1 MAADTQI
8 ATKRG
13 TKGHAG
19 VDVTRIAVVDD
30 DDGVRRLLRNVFET
44 SGYAVSEAS
53 SEAELM
59 SLLKERTIA
68 LVTLD
73 LALRHEDGLA
83 IARAVRSISAVPIIM
98 VTARAADVDRIVG
111 LEIGADDYITKP
123 FNVREVLARVRAV
136 LRRTISKPPAMLP
149 HGSDVVRFGAWI
161 LDLAAHDL
169 MTAAG
174 RRIDLTSAEFRLLEA
189 FVCHPG
195 RVLSRD
201 FLIDIVRGR
210 DAEPLERAIDTNVSR
225 LRRKLASGCDGGDKI
240 IKTVRGSGYMFTA
253 KIRL

>member
-1 MAADTQI
+1 MVANHQI
-8 ATKRG
+8 GNRPEPLSSMPQSLP
-13 TKGHAG
+13 
-19 VDVTRIAVVDD
+19 RIAVVDD

-53 SEAELM
+53 SEAQLM
-59 SLLKERTIA
+59 TLLKSRNIA

-83 IARAVRSISAVPIIM
+83 IARAIRVISTVPIIM
-98 VTARAADVDRIVG
+98 VTARVSDVDRIVG

-136 LRRTISKPPAMLP
+136 LRRTNAQTPMPTHFATDI
-149 HGSDVVRFGAWI
+149 VCFGTWV
-161 LDLAAHDL
+161 LDLAAHELQSAD
-169 MTAAG
+169 G
-174 RRIDLTSAEFRLLEA
+174 RMVTLTSAEFRLLET
-189 FVCHPG
+189 FVRHPG

-201 FLIDIVRGR
+201 FLIDCVRGV

-225 LRRKLASGCDGGDKI
+225 LRRKLAAREAEAQI
-240 IKTVRGSGYMFTA
+240 IKTVRGAGYMFIA
-253 KIRL
+253 KVRV